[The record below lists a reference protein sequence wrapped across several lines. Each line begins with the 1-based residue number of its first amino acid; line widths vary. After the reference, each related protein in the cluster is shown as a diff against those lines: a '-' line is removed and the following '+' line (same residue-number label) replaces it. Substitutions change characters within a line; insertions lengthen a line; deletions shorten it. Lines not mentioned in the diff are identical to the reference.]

1 MLYGLLPSLTTYSLL
16 PYGQKVLYYFSLLN
30 PLAYPVALLLS
41 VRWATI
47 STRMTTIGSV
57 FGCTLGVFII
67 IIAAQSPCPWWA
79 DSLHGALIMVSTKI
93 LTTVIIAY
101 IRITIGNCIKAEWSN
116 DDKGMFYFGA
126 TSQIGS
132 VLGTIPMYL
141 LINVFNVFTDR
152 KPCQIYCVK

>member
-1 MLYGLLPSLTTYSLL
+1 
-16 PYGQKVLYYFSLLN
+16 
-30 PLAYPVALLLS
+30 
-41 VRWATI
+41 
-47 STRMTTIGSV
+47 MTTIGSV

-67 IIAAQSPCPWWA
+67 IIAAQSPCPWLA
-79 DSLHGALIMVSTKI
+79 DSLHGALIMVVTKI